1 MGIVREFVK
10 FLSDPRPVS
19 SLTALEMGRAA
30 AEGIVRVGPDGHMVS
45 PVGGKPCLAMYYKAF
60 YLTGSRTGA
69 MMPRQ
74 LKVAEV
80 YHSFSLELDD
90 GSILAVPKKSDSF
103 SADDHKELSGSGYQG
118 FRATEDI
125 LSPGM
130 RVRIW
135 GKAKEQDGGVVL
147 CYEKLEI
154 LDAGVEAQVKLPG
167 KTSRVPKKQKK
178 KGKVKKR

>member
-19 SLTALEMGRAA
+19 SLAALEMGRAA
-30 AEGIVRVGPDGHMVS
+30 AEGVVRIGPDGNMVS
-45 PVGGKPCLAMYYKAF
+45 PVSGKPCLAMYYKAF

-80 YHSFSLELDD
+80 YHSFTLELED
-90 GSILAVPKKSDSF
+90 GSIQAVPKKTDTF

-135 GKAKEQDGGVVL
+135 GRAKDQGDGVVL
-147 CYEKLEI
+147 RYEKLEI
-154 LDAGVEAQVKLPG
+154 LGAGTESQGTTPG
-167 KTSRVPKKQKK
+167 KTSSMPKKQKK
-178 KGKVKKR
+178 KGKAKKR